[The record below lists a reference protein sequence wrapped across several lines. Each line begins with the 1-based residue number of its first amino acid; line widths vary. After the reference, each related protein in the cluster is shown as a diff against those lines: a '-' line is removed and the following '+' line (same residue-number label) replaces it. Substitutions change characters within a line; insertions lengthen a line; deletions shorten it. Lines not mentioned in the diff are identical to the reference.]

1 MAYDEITYAD
11 KVENNG
17 ATPAGR
23 FGADDLNEIKTVTN
37 ANGSNFD
44 GRIDALESGSGI
56 DVSQSTVVSAG
67 STVSRKLTDRFADTV
82 NVKDFGAVGDG
93 VTDDTAAIQAALDS
107 GNSIT
112 ANGTFLLSSPLVAT
126 TAGQIIFGDGIE
138 QSKFKASTGFTGAAV
153 IIMGNKSTAP
163 TTRSMGLR
171 DMEIDCSAVNGLNG
185 LEIYG
190 LRDGSTFTNLY
201 VTGVE
206 SATGILSNMSGNGTG
221 VAAGKMNQGVQFQ
234 NCHVITFNNIGTGNA
249 LWKLDGLFESQLIG
263 CKALGSS
270 VSVAIDSFG
279 FQLGSVSEVRGT
291 VLLGCSVGNLRTS
304 GNTGIHYGV
313 WARNCWDQYTTLEGI
328 DGCGVYFH
336 GGLISGFL
344 GPLNCRSTDPRP
356 YNASQ
361 AGILD
366 PLYRFGDAN
375 SCYAGIVSSYDS
387 SKVWGKF
394 DAPVESQFN
403 NHIDIKA
410 TKNPADVMGTVIV
423 CDPAAAASNSVAG
436 YSSED
441 AIRKSIELNC
451 DDRSEVH
458 HANKSY
464 DAYDQ
469 FWSTSTAGTS
479 NTFRWRSNG
488 TTGNTS
494 LLELDGDLEQVTPKV
509 RLRVGDA
516 WDDANKIT
524 LGQYRIWV
532 DSAGKLRIKFGE
544 PTSDTD
550 GTIVGSQS

>member
-1 MAYDEITYAD
+1 M
-11 KVENNG
+11 
-17 ATPAGR
+17 P
-23 FGADDLNEIKTVTN
+23 DLIVSSDIDTLLSSANTASARTN
-37 ANGSNFD
+37 
-44 GRIDALESGSGI
+44 LELGETTI
-56 DVSQSTVVSAG
+56 ISTG
-67 STVSRKLTDRFADTV
+67 STTTRLLTDRFADTV

-138 QSKFKASTGFTGAAV
+138 QSIFKASTGFTGAAV
-153 IIMGNKSTAP
+153 IIMGNKSTVP

-206 SATGILSNMSGNGTG
+206 SATGILSNMSGSGTG
-221 VAAGKMNQGVQFQ
+221 IAAGKMNQGVQFQ
-234 NCHVITFNNIGTGNA
+234 NCHVITFNDVGTGNA
-249 LWKLDGLFESQLIG
+249 LWKLDGMFESQLIG
-263 CKALGSS
+263 CKALASS
-270 VSVAIDSFG
+270 LSIAIDSFG
-279 FQLGSVSEVRGT
+279 FQLGSESEVRGT
-291 VLLGCSVGNLRTS
+291 TLIGCSAGNLRTS
-304 GNTGIHYGV
+304 GNTGIHYGEL
-313 WARNCWDQYTTLEGI
+313 ARNCWDQYTTLEGI
-328 DGCGVYFH
+328 EGCGIYFH
-336 GGLISGFL
+336 GAITSGFL
-344 GPLNCRSTDPRP
+344 GPFNCRSTDPRP
-356 YNASQ
+356 YNNGQ

-375 SCYAGIVSSYDS
+375 SCYAGIVSGYDS

-436 YSSED
+436 YSSENS
-441 AIRKSIELNC
+441 IRKSIEFNC
-451 DDRSEVH
+451 DDRSETH
-458 HANKSY
+458 HANGSY
-464 DAYDQ
+464 DSHDQ
-469 FWSTSTAGTS
+469 FYSTSTAGTS
-479 NTFRWRSNG
+479 NTFRWRSNAADA
-488 TTGNTS
+488 NTP
-494 LLELDGDLEQVTPKV
+494 LLEIDGDSKQVTPKV
-509 RLRVGDA
+509 RLNVGEA

-524 LGQYRIWV
+524 LGEYRIWV
-532 DSAGKLRIKFGE
+532 DSAGKLRIKSGE